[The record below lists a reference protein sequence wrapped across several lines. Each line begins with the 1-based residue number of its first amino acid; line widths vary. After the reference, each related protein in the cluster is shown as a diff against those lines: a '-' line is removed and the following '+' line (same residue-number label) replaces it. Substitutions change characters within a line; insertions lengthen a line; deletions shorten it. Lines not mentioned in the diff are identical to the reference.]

1 MTLSGG
7 PNRRTPCFATVL
19 GTLLLACGEVD
30 DRVFSPLTIVESGPL
45 FVVEGTRVVEVPLR
59 LSGRH
64 EHRVVARFR
73 AVPDEAQNDC
83 QFPDFEAAERTVEWA
98 PGQEEVTV
106 SVYIGEDEIAETDER
121 FLLEIEP
128 LEGLPAA
135 GITRLEVVIG
145 DNDRTALI
153 DAAARG
159 VVPGRSNDVAPELQA
174 VFDEAASFGRA
185 VIVMARGEYEISTVR
200 LPPGTTLSAHG
211 VTWRRPPA
219 SATDVVSLRLEH
231 VGPDASE
238 PSLVEGLAI
247 DGRRDAQ
254 GPYRDRERQDAH
266 LVALLGDVEAG
277 GRMLATLEGLELSSG
292 TGSGVKIGSEVDISL
307 CRLSANELWRDAIT
321 ATGGG
326 TRVRIRGVDAT
337 ATEGTGLW
345 LGPRELGFEDS
356 LVMDAEVE
364 NVLIGAGD
372 VEIEAT
378 SGSSVI
384 VRRLIMT
391 RPPFR
396 LEGLDGAVRIADSV
410 LMVGVPSELHNHFG
424 LPHDVEIIGTT
435 LVASET
441 PYPSDPADAQRT
453 FAAVWATA
461 DVFAPSPPAA
471 GPGRLV
477 FDGCRFEIAGD
488 VEADDVVYA
497 VESGLGDVAVTLRGT
512 TLGSGFADWFS
523 PECTGCTREP

>member
-1 MTLSGG
+1 MTL
-7 PNRRTPCFATVL
+7 RAAAL

-30 DRVFSPLTIVESGPL
+30 DRVFSPLTIVENSPL

-59 LSGRH
+59 LSGSH
-64 EHRVVARFR
+64 EHRVVAHFR
-73 AVPDEAQNDC
+73 AIADEAQNDC
-83 QFPDFEAAERTVEWA
+83 QVPDFEAAERRVEWA
-98 PGQEEVTV
+98 PGQDEVTV
-106 SVYIGEDEIAETDER
+106 SVYVGEDEVAETDER

-128 LEGLPAA
+128 VEGLAA
-135 GITRLEVVIG
+135 ARATRFEVVIG

-159 VVPGRSNDVAPELQA
+159 VVPGRSNDAAPELQGIL
-174 VFDEAASFGRA
+174 DDAASFGRA
-185 VIVMARGEYEISTVR
+185 VIVMAPGEYEISTVR
-200 LPPGTTLSAHG
+200 LPPGTTLSGRG

-219 SATDVVSLRLEH
+219 SAPDAVSLRLEH
-231 VGPDASE
+231 LGPDASL

-266 LVALLGDVEAG
+266 LVALLGDAGGG
-277 GRMLATLEGLELSSG
+277 GRMLATLEGLALSSG
-292 TGSGVKIGSEVDISL
+292 TGSGVKIGSEVDVSL

-345 LGPRELGFEDS
+345 LGPRELGFQDS

-364 NVLIGAGD
+364 DVLIGAGD

-378 SGSSVI
+378 SGSTVI
-384 VRRLIMT
+384 VRRLTMT

-396 LEGLDGAVRIADSV
+396 LEGLDGVVRIADSV

-424 LPHDVEIIGTT
+424 LPHDVEISGTT
-435 LVASET
+435 LIASET
-441 PYPSDPADAQRT
+441 PYQSEPADAQRT
-453 FAAVWATA
+453 FAAVWTTA
-461 DVFAPSPPAA
+461 EVVAPSPPAA

-497 VESGLGDVAVTLRGT
+497 VESGLSDFAIMLRGT

-523 PECTGCTREP
+523 PECAGCTREP

>member
-1 MTLSGG
+1 MTV
-7 PNRRTPCFATVL
+7 RTAAL

-30 DRVFSPLTIVESGPL
+30 DRVFSPLTIVASGPL

-73 AVPDEAQNDC
+73 AVADEAQNDC

-98 PGQEEVTV
+98 PGQDEVTV
-106 SVYIGEDEIAETDER
+106 SVYIGEDDIAETDER
-121 FLLEIEP
+121 FVLEIEP

-135 GITRLEVVIG
+135 RTTRLEVVIG

-159 VVPGRSNDVAPELQA
+159 IIPGRSNDVASELQA
-174 VFDEAASFGRA
+174 LFDEAASFGRA
-185 VIVMARGEYEISTVR
+185 VIVMAPGEYEISTVR
-200 LPPGTTLSAHG
+200 LPPGTTLSGHG

-219 SATDVVSLRLEH
+219 SAPDLVSLRLEH

-254 GPYRDRERQDAH
+254 GPFRDRERQDAH
-266 LVALLGDVEAG
+266 LVALLGDAETG
-277 GRMLATLEGLELSSG
+277 GRILATLEGLALSSG

-364 NVLIGAGD
+364 DVVIGAGD
-372 VEIEAT
+372 VEIEST
-378 SGSSVI
+378 SGSSVTI
-384 VRRLIMT
+384 RRLTMT
-391 RPPFR
+391 SPPFR
-396 LEGLDGAVRIADSV
+396 LDAMDGVVRIADSV
-410 LMVGVPSELHNHFG
+410 LLVGVPSELHNHFG
-424 LPHDVEIIGTT
+424 LPHDVEISGTT
-435 LVASET
+435 LIASET
-441 PYPSDPADAQRT
+441 PYQSDPADAPRT
-453 FAAVWATA
+453 FAAVWATTE
-461 DVFAPSPPAA
+461 VVAPSPAAA

-497 VESGLGDVAVTLRGT
+497 VQSGLGAVAITLRGT